1 MNYHPLMGISIFFI
15 AIIIS
20 FFLGRKLIKTNIPF
34 SKIHKVTDNYSSRK
48 KKFSPT
54 KGEITSPDAPWLQKE
69 DKNGRN

>member
-1 MNYHPLMGISIFFI
+1 MGISIFFI

-20 FFLGRKLIKTNIPF
+20 FFLGRKFIKNNSPF
-34 SKIHKVTDNYSSRK
+34 SKKQKVTDNYFSRQ
-48 KKFSPT
+48 KKFSPP

>member
-1 MNYHPLMGISIFFI
+1 MGISIFFI

-20 FFLGRKLIKTNIPF
+20 FFLGRKLIKISNIFPNSYKGTN
-34 SKIHKVTDNYSSRK
+34 NYFRRK
-48 KKFSPT
+48 KKISPP